1 MLFPAKSQWFLT
13 ILRKKSKSFSRTYK
27 TLTWNQLTLLISSL
41 RTLSQLLSYEHNS
54 FWQSQEQTW
63 HILPNSK
70 PLHLLFTLS
79 PATWQSWPLASCKSC
94 WINDLSILSY
104 LMSNLYAMLSL
115 AFKPPWLFH
124 FCNSDLQGQ
133 RWSHF
138 SSNWNPCPGFVLVYY
153 WWSVNN
159 MQSLSH
165 NFSNLILATFSV
177 IYTH

>member
-1 MLFPAKSQWFLT
+1 MKDSPYVDCRMIDSVVIFLQFV
-13 ILRKKSKSFSRTYK
+13 KE
-27 TLTWNQLTLLISSL
+27 WQ
-41 RTLSQLLSYEHNS
+41 LSQDTVHCE
-54 FWQSQEQTW
+54 
-63 HILPNSK
+63 PNSTYPSK
-70 PLHLLFTLS
+70 CFF
-79 PATWQSWPLASCKSC
+79 WPRFIC